1 MNTDNSFDRYD
12 LRKAFGSFGTGV
24 TIVTTKTQDERLVG
38 LTVNSF
44 SSVSLEPAIVLWS
57 LQKTSPNLTAFEAGD
72 RFVIN
77 VLSHDQMNHSLR
89 FASPIP
95 HKFEGVPVRFGM
107 AGLPVLE
114 GCAAAFECRKLQ
126 SLDVGDHVLYLGQVE
141 AYEYHDKAPLLFVKG
156 DYARS
161 VSHDLNKEIA

>member
-1 MNTDNSFDRYD
+1 MNTEKKFDRQD

-24 TIVTTKTQDERLVG
+24 TIVTTKTKEGRLVG

-44 SSVSLEPAIVLWS
+44 SSVSLDPAIVLWS
-57 LQKTSPNLTAFEAGD
+57 LQKNSPNLDAFESGE

-77 VLSHDQMNHSLR
+77 VLSQDQLNHSRR

-95 HKFEGVPVRFGM
+95 HKFDGVAHRLGIE
-107 AGLPVLE
+107 GLPVLE
-114 GCAAAFECRKLQ
+114 DCAAAFECRKMQ
-126 SLDVGDHVLYLGQVE
+126 SFEVGDHVLYLGQVV
-141 AYEYHDKAPLLFVKG
+141 AYEYQQLAPLLFVQG
-156 DYARS
+156 DYARC